1 MEIGNGSERHGDIVA
16 GRVRKAQSRVNVNTK
31 SAIGHIR
38 VAFAD
43 FAYNL
48 VLIYAYGT
56 LEHVLRDPKY
66 EGNGLK
72 RLMEN
77 SRADLP
83 WVDYQKLEQGYMV
96 RNKIA
101 HEDLVVKRDRF
112 GNM

>member
-1 MEIGNGSERHGDIVA
+1 MARSTGWRLRRTDLQLAWKGISTRFD
-16 GRVRKAQSRVNVNTK
+16 K
-31 SAIGHIR
+31 SS
-38 VAFAD
+38 
-43 FAYNL
+43 
-48 VLIYAYGT
+48 LIYAYGT
-56 LEHVLRDPKY
+56 LGHVLRDPKY